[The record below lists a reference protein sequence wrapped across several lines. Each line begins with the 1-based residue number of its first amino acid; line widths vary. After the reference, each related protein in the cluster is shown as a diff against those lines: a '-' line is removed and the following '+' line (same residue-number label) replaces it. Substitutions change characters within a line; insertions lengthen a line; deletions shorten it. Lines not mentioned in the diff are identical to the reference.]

1 MMNISIIG
9 AGYVGLITGVGFAKE
24 FSEWNWDDTNS
35 KIHLAMDEAI
45 EKNIYGWVKNKTSGN
60 VEALIV
66 GEEKEIQEL
75 IKLCEMGPSSA
86 KIDYVRIN
94 DYNKDYIK
102 KDFDIIKSD

>member
-1 MMNISIIG
+1 MKKHLVISG
-9 AGYVGLITGVGFAKE
+9 KVQGVGFRY
-24 FSEWNWDDTNS
+24 W
-35 KIHLAMDEAI
+35 LQRLAI
-45 EKNIYGWVKNKTSGN
+45 EKNICGWVKNKTSGN

-75 IKLCEMGPSSA
+75 IKLCEIGPGSA
-86 KIDYVRIN
+86 KIDYVQIN

>member
-1 MMNISIIG
+1 MIKHLVISG
-9 AGYVGLITGVGFAKE
+9 RVQGVGFRY
-24 FSEWNWDDTNS
+24 W
-35 KIHLAMDEAI
+35 LQRLAI
-45 EKNIYGWVKNKTSGN
+45 EKNICGWVKNKTSGN

-75 IKLCEMGPSSA
+75 IKLCEMGPGSA
-86 KIDYVRIN
+86 KIDYVQIN